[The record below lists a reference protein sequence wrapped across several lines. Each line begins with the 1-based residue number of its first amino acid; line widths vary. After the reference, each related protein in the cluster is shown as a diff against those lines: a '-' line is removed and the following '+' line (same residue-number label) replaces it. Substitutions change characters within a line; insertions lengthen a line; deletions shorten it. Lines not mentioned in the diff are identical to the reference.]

1 MSERW
6 TAGRVVARGNLT
18 GAILPREGD
27 IAMRLTGSE
36 IFLKCLQSEGVHT
49 VFGHPGG
56 VILHTYHVLLD
67 YPIHHIL
74 CRHEQTAIHAVE
86 GFYKASGRTG
96 TAIVTSGPGATN
108 TITGLTDALMDSM
121 GIVVFTGQVPTAV
134 MGCDAF
140 QEADVVGTTRTCTK
154 HNFLASKTEDLPRI
168 IKEAYYI
175 ARSGRPG
182 PVLVDL
188 PKDVIMGRAEF
199 AGYPSAVS
207 IRSYNPSVNGHPGQ
221 IRKAAELIA
230 AARRPVIYGGGGIIH
245 ADASPELTEF
255 VNLTQIPTTL
265 TLMGLGALA
274 TSHPLWLG
282 MLGMHGT
289 YAANMVMAHADLM
302 IAIGARFDDRVTG
315 RLSEFAKNCKIIHVD
330 IDPTSIRKN
339 VHVDVPI
346 VGDVK
351 RVLTQLN
358 AEVAKCSRDWRSD
371 LEEWYGQIAEWQRAH
386 PLRYQQRPDGAILP
400 QFAIDEIYKASEAHD
415 PVVSTGVGQH
425 QMWAAQY
432 YRSRGPRNWLTSGG
446 LGTMGFGFPAALG
459 AQAAFPDRLVID
471 IDGDGSF
478 QMTMQDLATCVQY
491 NLPVKIFIINNRYLG
506 MVRQWQELF
515 YGGKYS
521 QVDLEV
527 QPDFV
532 KLAEAF
538 GASGLRAQRPSEL
551 RPVIEKAIATPG
563 PVVVDIVAARE
574 ENCFPIIPAGC
585 ALKDIIDVGDPIP
598 EKLFQGWR

>member
-1 MSERW
+1 VILVR
-6 TAGRVVARGNLT
+6 GGRGN
-18 GAILPREGD
+18 D
-27 IAMRLTGSE
+27 MRLTGSE
-36 IFLKCLQSEGVHT
+36 IFMKCLEAEGVPT

-56 VILHTYHVLLD
+56 AILHGYDVLRD
-67 YPIHHIL
+67 YPVRHIL
-74 CRHEQTAIHAVE
+74 VRHEQVAIHAVE
-86 GFYKASGRTG
+86 GYYKASGKTG

-121 GIVVFTGQVPTAV
+121 AIVVFTGQVPTAV

-154 HNFLASKTEDLPRI
+154 HNFLALKTEELPRI
-168 IKEAYYI
+168 VKEAYYI

-188 PKDVIMGRAEF
+188 PKDIIMGRAEF
-199 AGYPSAVS
+199 KGYPEEVS
-207 IRSYNPSVNGHPGQ
+207 IRGYNPSVNGHLGQ

-230 AARRPVIYGGGGIIH
+230 SAKRPLIYGGGGIIH
-245 ADASPELTEF
+245 ADASAELTEL
-255 VNLTQIPTTL
+255 VNITQIPTTL
-265 TLMGLGALA
+265 TLMGLGALD

-289 YAANMVMAHADLM
+289 YTANMGMVHTDLM

-315 RLSEFAKNCKIIHVD
+315 KLSEFGKNAKIIHVD

-351 RVLTQLN
+351 RVLAQLN
-358 AEVAKCSRDWRSD
+358 AELKKIQRDWRAD
-371 LEEWYGQIAEWQRAH
+371 LEEWYGQIAEWQRTH
-386 PLRYQQRPDGAILP
+386 PLTYQQAPDGAIKP
-400 QFAIDEIYKASEAHD
+400 QHAIEQIYTLTEEHD
-415 PVVSTGVGQH
+415 PIVSTGVGQH

-432 YRSRGPRNWLTSGG
+432 YRSHNPRRWITSGG

-459 AQAAFPDRLVID
+459 AQAAFPDKLVID

-478 QMTMQDLATCVQY
+478 QMTMQDLITCVQY
-491 NLPVKIFIINNRYLG
+491 NLPVKIFIMNNRYLG

-515 YGGKYS
+515 YGRRYS
-521 QVDLEV
+521 QVDLES

-538 GASGLRAQRPSEL
+538 GAVGLRAEGPGDVK
-551 RPVIEKAIATPG
+551 PIIEKAISTPG
-563 PVVVDIVAARE
+563 PVLVDVVCERE
-574 ENCFPIIPAGC
+574 ENCFPMIPAGS
-585 ALKDIIDVGDPIP
+585 AIRDIIDAGEPIP
-598 EKLFQGWR
+598 DKLFQGWR

>member
-1 MSERW
+1 
-6 TAGRVVARGNLT
+6 
-18 GAILPREGD
+18 
-27 IAMRLTGSE
+27 MRLTGSE
-36 IFLKCLQSEGVHT
+36 IFLKCLQAEGVHT
-49 VFGHPGG
+49 AFGHPGG
-56 VILHTYHVLLD
+56 VILHTYHVMLD
-67 YPIHHIL
+67 YPLRHIL
-74 CRHEQTAIHAVE
+74 CRHEQAAVHAVE
-86 GFYKASGRTG
+86 GYYKASGQTG

-154 HNFLASKTEDLPRI
+154 HNFLVERTEDLPRMV
-168 IKEAYYI
+168 KEAYHI
-175 ARSGRPG
+175 ARTGRPG

-188 PKDVIMGRAEF
+188 PKDIIMGRADF
-199 AGYPSAVS
+199 KGYPREVS
-207 IRSYNPSVNGHPGQ
+207 IRGYNPSVNGHPGQ
-221 IRKAAELIA
+221 IKKAAELIA
-230 AARRPVIYGGGGIIH
+230 NAKRPVIYGGGGIVH
-245 ADASPELTEF
+245 ADAAAELTQL

-265 TLMGLGALA
+265 TLMGLGSLD
-274 TSHPLWLG
+274 TSHPLWMG

-289 YAANMVMAHADLM
+289 YTANMAMAHADLM

-315 RLSEFAKNCKIIHVD
+315 KLSEFAKNCRIVHID

-358 AEVAKCSRDWRSD
+358 AEVAKIERDWRAD
-371 LEEWYGQIAEWQRAH
+371 FEEWYGQIAEWQRTH
-386 PLRYQQRPDGAILP
+386 PLRYEQSQDGKILP
-400 QFAIDEIYKASEAHD
+400 QYAIDQLYRITEDARPFVA
-415 PVVSTGVGQH
+415 TGVGQH

-432 YRSRGPRNWLTSGG
+432 FKGRGEPRKWITSGG
-446 LGTMGFGFPAALG
+446 LGTMGFGLPAGMG
-459 AQAAFPDRLVID
+459 AQAAFPDELVVV

-478 QMTMQDLATCVQY
+478 LMNMQELVTCVQY
-491 NLPVKIFIINNRYLG
+491 QFPVKVFIMNNRYLG

-532 KLAEAF
+532 RLAEAC
-538 GASGLRAQRPSEL
+538 GATGLRAQRPSEL
-551 RPVIEKAIATPG
+551 RAVIEQAIATPG
-563 PVVVDIVAARE
+563 PVVVDVVTARE
-574 ENCFPIIPAGC
+574 ENVFPMIPAGG
-585 ALKDIIDVGDPIP
+585 ALREIIDVGDPVP

>member
-1 MSERW
+1 
-6 TAGRVVARGNLT
+6 
-18 GAILPREGD
+18 
-27 IAMRLTGSE
+27 MRLTGSE
-36 IFLKCLQSEGVHT
+36 IFLKCLQAEGVHT
-49 VFGHPGG
+49 IFGHPGG
-56 VILHTYHVLLD
+56 VVLHAYDVMLD
-67 YPIHHIL
+67 YPLHHIL
-74 CRHEQTAIHAVE
+74 CRHEQVAIHAVE
-86 GFYKASGRTG
+86 GYYKASGRTG
-96 TAIVTSGPGATN
+96 TAFVTSGPGATN

-140 QEADVVGTTRTCTK
+140 QEADVVGTTRSCTK
-154 HNFLASKTEDLPRI
+154 HNFLASKTEEIPRI

-188 PKDVIMGRAEF
+188 PKDIIMGRAEF
-199 AGYPSAVS
+199 KGYPDEVY
-207 IRSYNPSVNGHPGQ
+207 IRGYNPSVNGHPGQ
-221 IRKAAELIA
+221 IKRAAELIA
-230 AARRPVIYGGGGIIH
+230 SAKRPVIYGGGGIIH
-245 ADASPELTEF
+245 ADASAELTEL
-255 VNLTQIPTTL
+255 VNLTQAPTTL
-265 TLMGLGALA
+265 TLMGLGALD

-289 YAANMVMAHADLM
+289 YAANMAMVHTDLM

-315 RLSEFAKNCKIIHVD
+315 KLSEFAKNCKIIHVD
-330 IDPTSIRKN
+330 VDPTSIRKN

-358 AEVAKCSRDWRSD
+358 AEVAKIERDWRKD
-371 LEEWYGQIAEWQRAH
+371 LEEWYGQIAEWQRDH
-386 PLRYQQRPDGAILP
+386 PLRYHQHPVGAIKP
-400 QFAIDEIYKASEAHD
+400 QYAIDEICKVSEEHD
-415 PVVSTGVGQH
+415 PIIATGVGQH

-432 YRSRGPRNWLTSGG
+432 YRSHHPRRWITSGG

-459 AQAAFPDRLVID
+459 AQAAFPEKLVID

-478 QMTMQDLATCVQY
+478 QMTMQDLITCVQY
-491 NLPVKIFIINNRYLG
+491 NLPVKIFIINNKYLG

-515 YGGKYS
+515 YGKRYS
-521 QVDLEV
+521 EVDLEV
-527 QPDFV
+527 QPDLV

-538 GASGLRAQRPSEL
+538 GAVGLRAEQPGEV
-551 RPVIEKAIATPG
+551 RPVVEKAIGTPG
-563 PVVVDIVAARE
+563 PVVVDIVCDRY
-574 ENCFPIIPAGC
+574 ENVFPMIPAG
-585 ALKDIIDVGDPIP
+585 AAIKDIIDVGEPIP

>member
-1 MSERW
+1 
-6 TAGRVVARGNLT
+6 
-18 GAILPREGD
+18 
-27 IAMRLTGSE
+27 MRLTGSE
-36 IFLKCLQSEGVHT
+36 IFLKCLQEEGVHT

-56 VILHTYHVLLD
+56 VILHAYHMMLD
-67 YPIHHIL
+67 YPMRHIL
-74 CRHEQTAIHAVE
+74 CRHEQTAVHAIE
-86 GFYKASGRTG
+86 GYYKASGQTG

-121 GIVVFTGQVPTAV
+121 GIVVFTGQVPTGV

-154 HNFLASKTEDLPRI
+154 HNFLATRTEDLPRI
-168 IKEAYYI
+168 VKEAYYI

-188 PKDVIMGRAEF
+188 PKDVIMARADF
-199 AGYPSAVS
+199 KGYPAEVS
-207 IRSYNPSVNGHPGQ
+207 IRGYNPSINGHPGQ

-230 AARRPVIYGGGGIIH
+230 TAKRPVIYGGGGIIH
-245 ADASPELTEF
+245 ADASEELTRL
-255 VNLTQIPTTL
+255 VDQTQIPTTL
-265 TLMGLGALA
+265 TLMGLGALN

-315 RLSEFAKNCKIIHVD
+315 KLSEFAKNCKIIHID

-351 RVLTQLN
+351 RVLAQLN
-358 AEVAKCSRDWRSD
+358 LEIAKIQRDWRKD
-371 LEEWYGQIAEWQRAH
+371 LEEWYGQIGGWQADH
-386 PLRYQQRPDGAILP
+386 PLRYTQPADGGIMP
-400 QFAIDEIYKASEAHD
+400 QYAIDEIYKVTEACD
-415 PVVSTGVGQH
+415 PIVATGVGQH

-432 YRSRGPRNWLTSGG
+432 YRAHGPRRWITSGG
-446 LGTMGFGFPAALG
+446 LGTMGFGLPAAMG

-478 QMTMQDLATCVQY
+478 QMTLQDLVTCVQY
-491 NLPVKIFIINNRYLG
+491 HLPVKVFIINNRYLG

-521 QVDLEV
+521 QVDIEV

-538 GASGLRAQRPSEL
+538 GATGLRAERPSDVKA
-551 RPVIEKAIATPG
+551 VIEKAIATPG
-563 PVVVDIVAARE
+563 PVVVDIVTARE
-574 ENCFPIIPAGC
+574 ENVFPIIPAGC
-585 ALKDIIDVGDPIP
+585 ALKEIIDVGEPIP

>member
-1 MSERW
+1 
-6 TAGRVVARGNLT
+6 
-18 GAILPREGD
+18 
-27 IAMRLTGSE
+27 MRLTGSE
-36 IFLKCLQSEGVHT
+36 IFMKCLQAEGVHT

-56 VILHTYHVLLD
+56 VILHGYDVMLD
-67 YPIHHIL
+67 YPLRHIL
-74 CRHEQTAIHAVE
+74 VRHEQVAIHAVE
-86 GFYKASGRTG
+86 GYYKASGQTG

-154 HNFLASKTEDLPRI
+154 HNFLALTTEEVPRI
-168 IKEAYYI
+168 VREAYHI

-199 AGYPSAVS
+199 KGYPGEVN
-207 IRSYNPSVNGHPGQ
+207 IRGYNPSVNGHPGQ
-221 IRKAAELIA
+221 IKKAAELIA
-230 AARRPVIYGGGGIIH
+230 SAKRPVIYGGGGIIH
-245 ADASPELTEF
+245 ADAGPELTEL

-265 TLMGLGALA
+265 TLMGLGALD

-289 YAANMVMAHADLM
+289 YTANMAMVNTDLM

-315 RLSEFAKNCKIIHVD
+315 KLSEFAKNCKIIHIDV
-330 IDPTSIRKN
+330 DPTSIRKN

-351 RVLTQLN
+351 RVLAQLN
-358 AEVAKCSRDWRSD
+358 AELRKGTRDWRGEQ
-371 LEEWYGQIAEWQRAH
+371 EEWYGQIAEWQRDH
-386 PLRYQQRPDGAILP
+386 PLRYDQRPEGAIKP
-400 QFAIDEIYKASEAHD
+400 QYAIDMIYRLTEEHD
-415 PVVSTGVGQH
+415 PIVATGVGQH

-432 YRSRGPRNWLTSGG
+432 YRARNPRRWITSGG

-459 AQAAFPDRLVID
+459 AQVAFPDKLVID

-478 QMTMQDLATCVQY
+478 QMTMQDLITCVQY
-491 NLPVKIFIINNRYLG
+491 NLPVKVFIINNKYLG

-515 YGGKYS
+515 YNKRYS
-521 QVDLEV
+521 QVDL
-527 QPDFV
+527 QMHPDFV

-538 GASGLRAQRPSEL
+538 GAVGLRAEHPSDVKA
-551 RPVIEKAIATPG
+551 VIEKAISTPG
-563 PVVVDIVAARE
+563 PVVTEIVTERE
-574 ENCFPIIPAGC
+574 ENCFPIISAGC
-585 ALKDIIDVGDPIP
+585 AIKDIIDVGDPVP
-598 EKLFQGWR
+598 DKLFQGWR

>member
-1 MSERW
+1 
-6 TAGRVVARGNLT
+6 
-18 GAILPREGD
+18 
-27 IAMRLTGSE
+27 MRLTGSE
-36 IFLKCLQSEGVHT
+36 IFMKCLQAEGVHT

-56 VILHTYHVLLD
+56 AILHGYDVLLD
-67 YPIHHIL
+67 YPLRHIL
-74 CRHEQTAIHAVE
+74 VRHEQVAVHAVE
-86 GFYKASGRTG
+86 GYYKASGKTG

-108 TITGLTDALMDSM
+108 TVTGLTDALMDSM
-121 GIVVFTGQVPTAV
+121 AIVVFTGQVPTAV

-154 HNFLASKTEDLPRI
+154 HNFLALKTEDVPRI
-168 IKEAYYI
+168 VKEAYHI

-188 PKDVIMGRAEF
+188 PKDIIMGRAEF
-199 AGYPSAVS
+199 KGYPDDVY
-207 IRSYNPSVNGHPGQ
+207 IRGYNPSVNGHPGQ

-230 AARRPVIYGGGGIIH
+230 AAKRPVIYGGGGIIH
-245 ADASPELTEF
+245 ADASAELTEL
-255 VNLTQIPTTL
+255 VNVTQIPTTL
-265 TLMGLGALA
+265 TLMGLGALD

-289 YAANMVMAHADLM
+289 YTANMCMIHTDLM
-302 IAIGARFDDRVTG
+302 IAVGSRFDDRVTG
-315 RLSEFAKNCKIIHVD
+315 KLSEFAKNCKIIHID

-358 AEVAKCSRDWRSD
+358 AELRKIKPEWRKD
-371 LEEWYGQIAEWQRAH
+371 LEEWYGQIAEWQQTH
-386 PLRYQQRPDGAILP
+386 PLRYQQAPEGAIKP
-400 QFAIDEIYKASEAHD
+400 QFAIEQLFKVTEEHD
-415 PVVSTGVGQH
+415 PIFSTGVGQH

-432 YRSRGPRNWLTSGG
+432 YRGHHPRRWITSGG

-459 AQAAFPDRLVID
+459 AQAAFPDKLVID

-478 QMTMQDLATCVQY
+478 QMTMQDLITCVQY
-491 NLPVKIFIINNRYLG
+491 DLPVKIFIMNNRYLG

-515 YGGKYS
+515 YGRRYS
-521 QVDLEV
+521 QVNLEV
-527 QPDFV
+527 HPDFV

-538 GASGLRAQRPSEL
+538 GCTGLRAERPGDVK
-551 RPVIEKAIATPG
+551 PIIEKAISTPG
-563 PVVVDIVAARE
+563 PVVVDVVCERE
-574 ENCFPIIPAGC
+574 ENCFPMIPAG
-585 ALKDIIDVGDPIP
+585 AAIKDIIDTGEPVPD
-598 EKLFQGWR
+598 KLFQGWR

>member
-1 MSERW
+1 MWPAR
-6 TAGRVVARGNLT
+6 AILVRGGRGN
-18 GAILPREGD
+18 D
-27 IAMRLTGSE
+27 MRLTGSE
-36 IFLKCLQSEGVHT
+36 IFMKCLEAEGVPT

-56 VILHTYHVLLD
+56 AILHGYDVLRD
-67 YPIHHIL
+67 YPLRHIL
-74 CRHEQTAIHAVE
+74 VRHEQVAIHAVE
-86 GFYKASGRTG
+86 GYYKASGKTG

-121 GIVVFTGQVPTAV
+121 AIVVFTGQVPTAV

-154 HNFLASKTEDLPRI
+154 HNFLALKTEELPRI
-168 IKEAYYI
+168 VKEAYYI

-188 PKDVIMGRAEF
+188 PKDIIMGRAEF
-199 AGYPSAVS
+199 KGYPEEVS
-207 IRSYNPSVNGHPGQ
+207 IRGYNPSVNGHLGQ

-230 AARRPVIYGGGGIIH
+230 SAKRPLIYGGGGIIH
-245 ADASPELTEF
+245 ADASAELTEL
-255 VNLTQIPTTL
+255 VNITQIPTTL
-265 TLMGLGALA
+265 TLMGLGALD

-289 YAANMVMAHADLM
+289 YAANMGMVHTDLM

-315 RLSEFAKNCKIIHVD
+315 KLSEFGKNAKIIHVD

-351 RVLTQLN
+351 RVLAQLN
-358 AEVAKCSRDWRSD
+358 AELKKIQRDWRAD
-371 LEEWYGQIAEWQRAH
+371 LEEWYGQIAEWQRTH
-386 PLRYQQRPDGAILP
+386 PLTYQQAPDGAIKP
-400 QFAIDEIYKASEAHD
+400 QHAIEQIYTLTEEHD
-415 PVVSTGVGQH
+415 PIVSTGVGQH

-432 YRSRGPRNWLTSGG
+432 YRSHNPRRWITSGG

-459 AQAAFPDRLVID
+459 AQAAFPDKLVID

-478 QMTMQDLATCVQY
+478 QMTMQDLITCVQY
-491 NLPVKIFIINNRYLG
+491 NLPVKIFIMNNRYLG

-515 YGGKYS
+515 YGKRYS
-521 QVDLEV
+521 QVDLEW

-538 GASGLRAQRPSEL
+538 GAVGLRAEGPGDVK
-551 RPVIEKAIATPG
+551 PIIEKAISTPG
-563 PVVVDIVAARE
+563 PVLVDVVCERE
-574 ENCFPIIPAGC
+574 ENCFPMIPAGS
-585 ALKDIIDVGDPIP
+585 AIRDIIDAGEPIP
-598 EKLFQGWR
+598 DKLFQGWR

>member
-1 MSERW
+1 
-6 TAGRVVARGNLT
+6 
-18 GAILPREGD
+18 
-27 IAMRLTGSE
+27 MRLTGSE
-36 IFLKCLQSEGVHT
+36 IFLKCLQAEGVET
-49 VFGHPGG
+49 AFGHPGG

-67 YPIHHIL
+67 YPLRHVL
-74 CRHEQTAIHAVE
+74 CRHEQAAVHAVE
-86 GFYKASGRTG
+86 GYYKASGRTG

-154 HNFLASKTEDLPRI
+154 HNFLAERTEELPRI
-168 IKEAYYI
+168 IKEAYHI

-188 PKDVIMGRAEF
+188 PKDIIMGRAEF
-199 AGYPSAVS
+199 KGYPREVS
-207 IRSYNPSVNGHPGQ
+207 IRGYNPSVNGHPGQ
-221 IRKAAELIA
+221 IKKAAELIA
-230 AARRPVIYGGGGIIH
+230 NAKRPVIYGGGGIIH
-245 ADASPELTEF
+245 ADASEELTQL
-255 VNLTQIPTTL
+255 VDATQIPTTL
-265 TLMGLGALA
+265 TLMGLGALSTA
-274 TSHPLWLG
+274 HPLWLG

-289 YAANMVMAHADLM
+289 YTANMAMAHADLM

-315 RLSEFAKNCKIIHVD
+315 KLSEFAKNCRIIHID

-351 RVLTQLN
+351 RVLGQLN
-358 AEVAKCSRDWRSD
+358 AEVAKITRDWRAD
-371 LEEWYGQIAEWQRAH
+371 LAEWYGQIADWQTRH
-386 PLRYQQRPDGAILP
+386 PLRYDQRPDGQILP
-400 QFAIDEIYKASEAHD
+400 QYAIDELFRATEEAH
-415 PVVSTGVGQH
+415 PIVATGVGQH

-432 YRSRGPRNWLTSGG
+432 YRARGPRKWITSGG
-446 LGTMGFGFPAALG
+446 LGTMGFGLPAGMG
-459 AQAAFPDRLVID
+459 AQAAFPEQLVVV

-478 QMTMQDLATCVQY
+478 LMNMQELVTCVQY
-491 NLPVKIFIINNRYLG
+491 RFPVKVFILNNRYLG

-521 QVDLEV
+521 EVDLAV

-532 KLAEAF
+532 RLAEAC
-538 GASGLRAQRPSEL
+538 GATGLRAERPSEV
-551 RPVIEKAIATPG
+551 RAVIEKAIATPG
-563 PVVVDIVAARE
+563 PVVVDVVTARE
-574 ENCFPIIPAGC
+574 ENCFPMIPAGG
-585 ALKDIIDVGDPIP
+585 ALRDIIDVGDPIP